1 MNLAR
6 SDGFDPAELALRQAP
21 TPQTIPQIDPPG
33 SQLFWRARAVS
44 RQQFALAATQVPFT
58 VHKSDKML
66 HQIQDGLNLYL
77 NR

>member
-6 SDGFDPAELALRQAP
+6 SDGFDPAELALR
-21 TPQTIPQIDPPG
+21 QTIPQIDPPG